1 MSGHGKITGTNEVTA
16 MKADGTSEVV
26 RTKNI
31 MIATGS
37 EVTPFPG
44 IEVDEESIVSS
55 TGALKLAKVPEKLIL
70 IGAGVI
76 GLELVT
82 LKDFNNFETIII
94 FIIFAHENSGFFK
107 LTYMFIGIRL
117 VAPWC

>member
-1 MSGHGKITGTNEVTA
+1 LVSGHGKITGTNEVTA

-82 LKDFNNFETIII
+82 LKDFNNF
-94 FIIFAHENSGFFK
+94 
-107 LTYMFIGIRL
+107 
-117 VAPWC
+117 